1 MAKHKKL
8 PTPRDNR
15 KLFLIVMAAMV
26 VITVVVLAV
35 LLNQS
40 EPQIMAP
47 GPDRS
52 SPVQEEIL

>member
-8 PTPRDNR
+8 PPTRDNR
-15 KLFLIVMAAMV
+15 KLFLIVMAAMI

-47 GPDRS
+47 GRNYF
-52 SPVQEEIL
+52 SPAPEEIL